1 MPDDFKSLTDILGKE
16 KAFEKVRK
24 AAKEYD
30 VIEKFVEIFPDL
42 KKVAEA
48 VKIENGVLFLRV
60 ENSVWRSELKF
71 RQTNLIDKINKKF
84 NEKIIK
90 TVRFIS

>member
-30 VIEKFVEIFPDL
+30 VLEKFGDIFPDL

-48 VKIENGVLFLRV
+48 VKIENGVLFLHV

-71 RQTNLIDKINKKF
+71 RQSSLIEKINKKF

-90 TVRFIS
+90 TVRFV

>member
-1 MPDDFKSLTDILGKE
+1 MPKEIKSLTEIIGKE
-16 KAFEKVRK
+16 KAFEKVRT
-24 AAKEYD
+24 AAKQYE
-30 VIEKFVEIFPDL
+30 VLEEFSEIFPDL

-71 RQTNLIDKINKKF
+71 RQTSLIEKINKKY
-84 NEKIIK
+84 NEQIVK

>member
-16 KAFEKVRK
+16 KAFEKIRK

-30 VIEKFVEIFPDL
+30 VIEKFGEIFPDL

-71 RQTNLIDKINKKF
+71 RQSSLIEKVNKKF

>member
-1 MPDDFKSLTDILGKE
+1 MPHDFKSFSDVFGKE

-30 VIEKFVEIFPDL
+30 VLEKFSEIFPDL

-48 VKIENGVLFLRV
+48 VKIENGVLFLHV

-71 RQTNLIDKINKKF
+71 RQANIIEKINKKQ
-84 NEKIIK
+84 NEHVVKA
-90 TVRFIS
+90 VRFI

>member
-1 MPDDFKSLTDILGKE
+1 MLNDFKSLPDIIGKD
-16 KAFEKVRK
+16 KAFEKVRI

-30 VIEKFVEIFPDL
+30 VLEKFLEIFPDL

-48 VKIENGVLFLRV
+48 IKIEKGVLFLRV

-71 RQTNLIDKINKKF
+71 RQTSLIEKINKKF
-84 NEKIIK
+84 KETIVKSI
-90 TVRFIS
+90 RFTA

>member
-1 MPDDFKSLTDILGKE
+1 MPDDFKSLPEILGKE
-16 KAFEKVRK
+16 KAFENVRK

-30 VIEKFVEIFPDL
+30 ILEKFLEIFPEL

-48 VKIENGVLFLRV
+48 VKIERGVLFLRV
-60 ENSVWRSELKF
+60 KNSVWRSELKF
-71 RQTNLIDKINKKF
+71 RQENLIEKINKKF

-90 TVRFIS
+90 SIRFIY

>member
-1 MPDDFKSLTDILGKE
+1 MPNDFKSLRDVFGKE

-24 AAKEYD
+24 TAKEYE
-30 VIEKFVEIFPDL
+30 VIENFFAVFPEL

-48 VKIENGVLFLRV
+48 VKIEKGILFLRV

-71 RQTNLIDKINKKF
+71 RQTDLIEKINKEF
-84 NEKIIK
+84 NDQIVKSI
-90 TVRFIS
+90 RFIS

>member
-1 MPDDFKSLTDILGKE
+1 MPDDFKSLPDILGKE

-30 VIEKFVEIFPDL
+30 VLEKFGDIFPDL

-48 VKIENGVLFLRV
+48 VKIENGVLFLHV

-71 RQTNLIDKINKKF
+71 RQSSLIEKINKKF

-90 TVRFIS
+90 TVRFV

>member
-1 MPDDFKSLTDILGKE
+1 MPDDFKSLPDILGKE

-30 VIEKFVEIFPDL
+30 VLEKFGDIFPDL

-48 VKIENGVLFLRV
+48 VKIENGVLFLHV

-71 RQTNLIDKINKKF
+71 RQSSLIEKINKKF

-90 TVRFIS
+90 TVRFI

>member
-1 MPDDFKSLTDILGKE
+1 MPDNFKSLPDILGKE

-30 VIEKFVEIFPDL
+30 VIEKFSEIFPDL

-84 NEKIIK
+84 NEKIVK

>member
-1 MPDDFKSLTDILGKE
+1 MPDDFKSLPEILGKE
-16 KAFEKVRK
+16 KAFENVRK

-30 VIEKFVEIFPDL
+30 ILEKFLEIFPEL

-48 VKIENGVLFLRV
+48 VKIERGVLFLRV

-71 RQTNLIDKINKKF
+71 RQENLIEKINKKF

-90 TVRFIS
+90 SIRFIY

>member
-1 MPDDFKSLTDILGKE
+1 MPDDFKSLPDIIGKE

-30 VIEKFVEIFPDL
+30 VIEKFAEIFPDL

-48 VKIENGVLFLRV
+48 VKIENGVLFLHV

-71 RQTNLIDKINKKF
+71 RQSRLIEKINKKV

-90 TVRFIS
+90 TVRFI